1 MNPLWEQ
8 RVAEKEAARIRDDEA
23 IASGRKSE
31 VEVEVEVE
39 VERDNYI
46 FAGIKLGFDLGA
58 QPPAVFDDPIPDWL

>member
-1 MNPLWEQ
+1 MDPLWEQ

-31 VEVEVEVE
+31 VE
-39 VERDNYI
+39 RDNYI

-58 QPPAVFDDPIPDWL
+58 QQPAVFDDPIPDWL